1 MPGLAT
7 GKKILLVR
15 PRPHPK
21 TIGLQNV
28 MICEPLELMTLKPV
42 LAANGHRVLI
52 LDMILESR
60 PLGYFVRKLK
70 PDIVGITGYISHV
83 GVIKEYAA
91 QIKAARP
98 AAQVVVGGVHAEVC
112 PGDFAHPCI
121 DLVAG
126 SAEAF
131 YRFAGCTNCT
141 PRLPSRRLPPRY
153 RRRYYYMFHRN
164 CALIKTSFGCPYSCT
179 FCFCRQ
185 IAPYSARPLAD
196 VMREL
201 ESIAQEEVYIVD
213 DDFLFNRKRLLAFAR
228 MVKQRGIHKRYLVY
242 GRADFIAQNEDVIA
256 ELAAVGLRAV
266 IVGLEAADQSQLDAY
281 NKRTQVDDNVK
292 AVRVL
297 QKYGVE
303 CYATVI
309 LGVDWEKADFER
321 LRHFLK
327 GLGVTFVNLQPFTPM
342 PATPYFEEY
351 KSKLVIPY
359 SQPEKW
365 DMAHL
370 VVAPGKMSARSY
382 YWQTV
387 KLYVKLMA
395 NPAQGLGMA
404 RRYGIKDTAKLS
416 LGAGRVALQYLQKII
431 EGE

>member
-1 MPGLAT
+1 MAGNGT

-15 PRPHPK
+15 PKPHPH

-52 LDMILESR
+52 LDMILEKQ
-60 PLGYFVRKLK
+60 PLDYFVRKLR

-83 GVIKEYAA
+83 GVIKDYAA
-91 QIKAARP
+91 RVKAALP
-98 AAQVVVGGVHAEVC
+98 TAKVVAGGVHAEVC
-112 PGDFAHPCI
+112 PQDFESPHI
-121 DLVAG
+121 DCVAAG
-126 SAEAF
+126 AEAF
-131 YRFAGCTNCT
+131 YRFAGCTDVA
-141 PRLPSRRLPPRY
+141 PRLPDRRLPPRY

-164 CALIKTSFGCPYSCT
+164 CALVKTSFGCPYSCT

-185 IAPYSARPLAD
+185 IAPYSARPLGA

-201 ESIAQEEVYIVD
+201 RRIPQEEVYIVD
-213 DDFLFNRKRLLAFAR
+213 DDFLFDRKRLLDFAD
-228 MVKQRGIHKRYLVY
+228 MVEAQGIRKRYLVY
-242 GRADFIAQNEDVIA
+242 GRADFIAANEDVIA
-256 ELAAVGLRAV
+256 RLAQVGLRAV

-281 NKRTQVDDNVK
+281 NKRTKVDDNVK

-297 QKYGVE
+297 QKHGVE

-321 LRHFLK
+321 LRRFLQ

-342 PATPYFEEY
+342 PATPYFDEY
-351 KSKLVIPY
+351 KNKLAIPY

-370 VVAPGKMSARSY
+370 VVAPGKLSVRSY

-387 KLYVKLMA
+387 KLYLQLMA
-395 NPAQGLGMA
+395 NPVQGAGMV
-404 RRYGIKDTAKLS
+404 RKYGLKDTTKLS
-416 LGAGRVALQYLQKII
+416 LGAGRVAQQYAKKIW
-431 EGE
+431 EG